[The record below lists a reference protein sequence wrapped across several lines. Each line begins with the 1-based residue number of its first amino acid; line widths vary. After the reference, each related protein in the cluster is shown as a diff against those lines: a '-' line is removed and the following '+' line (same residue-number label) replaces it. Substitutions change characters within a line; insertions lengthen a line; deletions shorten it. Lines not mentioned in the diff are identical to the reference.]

1 MDQLK
6 QLFLNQW
13 QRKLVALAT
22 ACVIWIFVTH
32 SITDTKTISNVPI
45 RIINVPEDKTIS
57 SMQPNGII
65 SKRIPL
71 TLSGSKEVIHDLEP
85 GDIEVLLDAAGIQ
98 DNDWIVQ
105 ISKKNLVSLN
115 PSIDLSRHISD
126 VQHPEFVLKFSELMT
141 ANIPVLIKTKGYAPN
156 GYTYLDTWPQKLNQT
171 VTGPQEQVQE
181 LMNEVLELEI
191 DMDMITKADLDKIKS
206 SRENFHD
213 DEVSYFI
220 PAHWKTITV
229 PFKGGLK
236 EELNDPEAQNLH
248 IDFMRQEYIPIQR
261 NIQIRPF
268 YPLAL
273 ADLFNPITAPIMQDE
288 KIKIIHGIPFLT
300 MPLLMRDVSSL
311 FVEVVRDFLEII
323 IVVDNEEKSP
333 LKWSLQVIDPDLLEE
348 KYVNALISN
357 SLSRSQNN
365 KEPRHTKKR
374 ESHLR
379 SRFRHYVQKLTLYTA
394 PDKKLQL
401 DARLQQSG
409 ISVVPTSI

>member
-6 QLFLNQW
+6 LLFLNQW

-22 ACVIWIFVTH
+22 ACVIWFFVNQ

-45 RIINVPEDKTIS
+45 RIINLPEDKTIS
-57 SMQPNGII
+57 YMQPNGII
-65 SKRIPL
+65 SKRIAL
-71 TLSGSKEVIHDLEP
+71 TLSGSKDVIHDLEQ
-85 GDIEVLLDAAGIQ
+85 GDIEVLLDASGIQ
-98 DNDWIVQ
+98 DNEWIVV
-105 ISKKNLVSLN
+105 ISKKNLISLN

-126 VQHPEFVLKFSELMT
+126 VKHPEFVLKFSQLFT
-141 ANIPVLIKTKGYAPN
+141 ANIPVVIKTKGHAPK
-156 GYTYLDTWPQKLNQT
+156 GYTYLDTWPQQLKQA

-191 DMDMITKADLDKIKS
+191 DLDMITNADLDKIQS

-220 PAHWKTITV
+220 PAHWKNIVV
-229 PFKGGLK
+229 PFKGGIT

-261 NIQIRPF
+261 NIPIQAF
-268 YPLAL
+268 YPLNSSDHL
-273 ADLFNPITAPIMQDE
+273 NPVTSPILEDE
-288 KIKIIHGIPFLT
+288 KVKVTNGVAYLT
-300 MPLLMRDVSSL
+300 IPLLMRDVSSL
-311 FVEVVRDFLEII
+311 FVEVIRDYLEII
-323 IVVDNEEKSP
+323 ILTKPDEKSP
-333 LKWSLQVIDPDLLEE
+333 LKWSLQVIDPDFLEDQ
-348 KYVNALISN
+348 YVNALIAQ
-357 SLSRSQNN
+357 SLGRISTN

-379 SRFRHYVQKLTLYTA
+379 TRFRNYLQKLTLYTA

-401 DARLQQSG
+401 DARLQPNG
-409 ISVVPTSI
+409 ISVVPTI